1 TFIRNLLLSYR
12 SLSQMSSRKRSR
24 DEVDCDGAKRGV
36 WLVKVPKYL
45 SDIWEANAGSDVGR
59 LNIAAASNGK
69 TVVKLKNR
77 PNLTMPENMEGAT
90 AKGGSIP
97 EEHSFIIGDI
107 VNQTM
112 VVLGEDKSGLNEDIN
127 IRTGS
132 LALEGRVVKRAE
144 CRPPDS
150 LAYLKMKIGHIE
162 KSGQPKRHIQTID
175 KAAVKFKP
183 VAMHDEDMM
192 RIKQKKDGI
201 KTVRMDKDVLRQNI
215 FMAFEKHEYYRLQ
228 DLQQLLNQP
237 ASYVKE
243 ILQEIAVYNAQP
255 PHKSMWNLKPE
266 YRNYST

>member
-1 TFIRNLLLSYR
+1 M
-12 SLSQMSSRKRSR
+12 QMSSRKRSR

-59 LNIAAASNGK
+59 LNIASNNGK

-77 PNLTMPENMEGAT
+77 QGLTMPDNMEGAT
-90 AKGGSIP
+90 SKGGSIP

-112 VVLGEDKSGLNEDIN
+112 VVLGEDKTGLNEDIN

-132 LALEGRVVKRAE
+132 LSLEGRVVKRAE

-175 KAAVKFKP
+175 KAAVKYKP
-183 VAMHDEDMM
+183 VNMHEEDMA
-192 RIKQKKDGI
+192 RIKQKKEGI

-215 FMAFEKHEYYRLQ
+215 FMQFEKHEYYRLQ
-228 DLQQLLNQP
+228 DLQQLMNQP

-243 ILQEIAVYNAQP
+243 ILQEIAVYNSQP